1 MRTTT
6 YLRLLL
12 VVPFTIALLAP
23 PLGSQDCVG
32 GTVASHC
39 IPDLNSDEEVIGVSE
54 IVAPYNDNVSGYSA
68 TELGTSVAWWY
79 DAVQDT
85 YLYYGSTAVY
95 SARITPGGDLA
106 EAYPSASTVP
116 DRVYQIETD
125 HYLAPWDCDGEEP
138 KSLSG
143 NK

>member
-1 MRTTT
+1 MRTT

-32 GTVASHC
+32 GTVATPC
-39 IPDLNSDEEVIGVSE
+39 IPDLNSDEEVIGFSE
-54 IVAPYNDNVSGYSA
+54 IVAPYNDNVNGYSA
-68 TELGTSVAWWY
+68 TELGTSVALWY
-79 DAVQDT
+79 DAVEDT
-85 YLYYGSTAVY
+85 YIDMGNTEVY

-106 EAYPSASTVP
+106 EAYPQVYAVQGE
-116 DRVYQIETD
+116 VYQIGTD
-125 HYLAPWDCDGEEP
+125 HYAAPWDCDGEEP